1 MPAEDLQAKP
11 ADRISL
17 RSKRFRASL
26 SRKIFHFFYSDYS
39 EIHTITRLETVRLR
53 RLQYDRPTYP
63 TCIAKQVF
71 PPHCINIVT
80 MLGSISNFIPRHLK
94 SAPLGSNSLLDK

>member
-1 MPAEDLQAKP
+1 MPTEDLQAKP

-71 PPHCINIVT
+71 E
-80 MLGSISNFIPRHLK
+80 LRHLT
-94 SAPLGSNSLLDK
+94 ALTLLPC